1 MEVQNQQTSWFGG
14 SQETIQ
20 PEEAES
26 AQKKAKTSH
35 ILDYDPQYSNHS
47 HLPEEWIFFSSTG
60 WRNIVLA

>member
-35 ILDYDPQYSNHS
+35 ILD
-47 HLPEEWIFFSSTG
+47 
-60 WRNIVLA
+60 